1 MRQPGVWSAAS
12 RICGLDEDRL
22 KAFYSDHFV
31 LPLPASHRF
40 PMAKYRRLRDC
51 VQGELVEVKLHE
63 PAAATDAE
71 LALAHDL
78 LYVAAVS
85 EGRLS
90 ADEVRAIGFPWSPA
104 MAERARRSVG
114 ATIGACR
121 AAWSEGIAANLA
133 GGTHHSQRAR
143 GAGYCVFNDVATAAR
158 CLQLQVSGKDRPL
171 QVAIVDLDV
180 HQGDGTAQIT
190 AGDDSIFTLSLHGE
204 KNFPAR
210 KERSDLDVGLPDGT
224 GDEHYLAALE
234 AAFAELRQRFAPDFI
249 IYLAGADVHEDDRL
263 GRLALS
269 AQGMAARDQRVFD
282 FAEEL
287 DVPVAVVMGGGYG
300 REIET
305 TVALH
310 LQTIRMASQSWARRR
325 ERELPTRSAA

>member
-1 MRQPGVWSAAS
+1 M
-12 RICGLDEDRL
+12 

-31 LPLPASHRF
+31 LPLPLTHRF
-40 PMAKYRRLRDC
+40 PMSKYGRLREC
-51 VQGELVEVKLHE
+51 VARELAEVRLRE
-63 PAAATDAE
+63 PAAATDDE
-71 LALAHDL
+71 LALAHDP

-104 MAERARRSVG
+104 MVERARRSVG
-114 ATIGACR
+114 ATIDACL
-121 AAWSEGIAANLA
+121 AAWTEGVAANLA
-133 GGTHHSQRAR
+133 GGTHHSQRTR

-158 CLQLQVSGKDRPL
+158 CVQLQVPTRGQSLR
-171 QVAIVDLDV
+171 VAIVDLDV

-190 AGDDSIFTLSLHGE
+190 AGDDSIFTLSMHGE

-210 KERSDLDVGLPDGT
+210 KERSDLDVPLPDGT
-224 GDEHYLAALE
+224 GDQRYLAALD
-234 AAFAELRQRFAPDFI
+234 AALAVVGQRFTPQFV
-249 IYLAGADVHEDDRL
+249 IYLAGADAHEDDRL

-269 AQGMAARDQRVFD
+269 TQGMAARDQKVFD
-282 FAEEL
+282 FAEQL
-287 DVPVAVVMGGGYG
+287 GVPIAVVMGGGYG

-310 LQTIRMASQSWARRR
+310 LQTIRLAGQSWSRRQESDR
-325 ERELPTRSAA
+325 RARSAA